1 MENKKEHD
9 VDIYTTV
16 DVVYTNDTEVEQ
28 LNTQL
33 MSEEDLNVL

>member
-9 VDIYTTV
+9 VDIYTNV